1 MHMSTVGPMADDEP
15 TCAARLL
22 DAQAKAERLFAEIE
36 ERGLVAPGEGERAV
50 SDRIR
55 DLANE
60 LFGTTRHWH
69 KRIVRSG
76 PNTLKPYRENPPDRV
91 IGADDIVFADFGPIF
106 EEYEADF
113 GRTFVL
119 GDDPVKQRLRDDLP
133 EVFAAGRRFFESD
146 QDITGKRLY
155 AEVERLATDAGWE
168 LGGWHAGHLVG
179 EFPHETIDG
188 ADVESY
194 IAPGND
200 TPLRRTGKAGRRCHW
215 ILEIHLVDRGREIGG
230 FYEELL
236 DLG

>member
-1 MHMSTVGPMADDEP
+1 MADDEP
-15 TCAARLL
+15 TRATRLL
-22 DAQAKAERLFAEIE
+22 DAQAKAERLFAEIDR
-36 ERGLVAPGEGERAV
+36 RGLVAPGEGERAV
-50 SDRIR
+50 SDRVR

-60 LFGTTRHWH
+60 MFGTTRHWH

-76 PNTLKPYRENPPDRV
+76 PNTLLPYRENPPDRL

-119 GDDPVKQRLRDDLP
+119 GDDPVKRRLRDDLAD
-133 EVFAAGRRFFESD
+133 VFAAGKRHFAAD
-146 QDITGKRLY
+146 PDITGARLHT
-155 AEVERLATDAGWE
+155 EVARLATDAGWE

-179 EFPHETIDG
+179 EFPHERIDG

-194 IAPGND
+194 ITPAND
-200 TPLRRTGKAGRRCHW
+200 TPLRRTDKAGRVCHW
-215 ILEIHLVDRGREIGG
+215 ILEIHLVDRAHGFGG

-236 DLG
+236 TLG